1 MSDPERPPEPPSYAT
16 ERHPHLRVVIPAIV
30 AVAFIMEQL
39 DSTVIVTALP
49 AMAESLHTTPLRLN
63 LAITA
68 YVLALAMFI
77 PLSGWLADRFGSRR
91 IFALSL
97 LVFTIGSVLC
107 GVATSFEMLIA
118 TRTLQGIGGAMM
130 TPVGRLILI
139 RSFPR
144 SQLATAMAYV
154 TYPAVVG
161 PVLGPLVGGFFTT
174 YLSWR
179 WIFLIN
185 IPFGLLG
192 MLAALRYVDD
202 DEGDRSA
209 RFDFTGFILVGSGFA
224 LLQLGLENLGRGEI
238 ATPIVTA
245 ILAVAALLL
254 VGFVFYALRASA
266 PAVDIRLF
274 AERAFRVATVFGGL
288 CRVGFNGVPFLLPL
302 LLQLG
307 FGLSPLMSGALICVL
322 ALPAIPIRWICVH
335 VLRRCG
341 FRATLVASSIAGA
354 AAISSFALLQ
364 PSTPHWI
371 IVAITLIFGATRS
384 LQFMS
389 SNMLAFAEVNAGKLS
404 RATSLAGALQQL
416 SVSFG
421 VSLSAIVLT
430 AVVGHGATPTPAHF
444 HIVFPLVALVPL
456 LAIPG
461 FLTLNANAGEAVI
474 LRRRQKDAGR
484 GDGPSNPA

>member
-1 MSDPERPPEPPSYAT
+1 MPDPERPPEPPSYAT
-16 ERHPHLRVVIPAIV
+16 ERHPYLRIVIPAIV

-144 SQLATAMAYV
+144 SQLATAMAYM

-185 IPFGLLG
+185 IPFGIAG

-202 DEGDRSA
+202 AEGDRSA

-224 LLQLGLENLGRGEI
+224 LLQLGLENLGHGEI
-238 ATPIVTA
+238 AAPIVA
-245 ILAVAALLL
+245 VILGIATLLL
-254 VGFVFYALRASA
+254 VTFAFYALRVHA

-274 AERAFRVATVFGGL
+274 ADRAFRTGTVFGGI
-288 CRVGFNGVPFLLPL
+288 CRVGFNGIPFLLPL

-307 FGLSPLMSGALICVL
+307 FGLTPLMSGALICVL
-322 ALPAIPIRWICVH
+322 ALPAVPVRWISVR
-335 VLRRCG
+335 VLRRWG
-341 FRATLVASSIAGA
+341 FRTTLIASATAGA
-354 AAISSFALLQ
+354 LAIASFALLE
-364 PSTPHWI
+364 PATPHWMI
-371 IVAITLIFGATRS
+371 IALTLVFGATRS

-389 SNMLAFAEVNAGKLS
+389 SNMLTYAEVTAPQLS

-421 VSLSAIVLT
+421 VSISAIVLS
-430 AVVGHGATPTPAHF
+430 AVVGHGGTPTPAHF
-444 HIVFPLVALVPL
+444 HVVFVLVALVPL

-461 FLTLNANAGEAVI
+461 FLQLNANAGETLV
-474 LRRRQKDAGR
+474 LRRRKKGAPPTDEPP
-484 GDGPSNPA
+484 DHP